1 MINKILLA
9 IGFISSIFGFAFIQG
24 KRSEKNK
31 QNRNAIKTVKEV
43 KKRDSVRDTD
53 DIDVVK
59 QRLRK
64 HSRNG

>member
-1 MINKILLA
+1 MLDKILLA
-9 IGFISSIFGFAFIQG
+9 LGFFGTIFGLAFVQG

-31 QNRNAIKTVKEV
+31 QNRNAVKTVKEV
-43 KKRDSVRDTD
+43 KKRDSIRDAD
-53 DIDVVK
+53 DSDVVK